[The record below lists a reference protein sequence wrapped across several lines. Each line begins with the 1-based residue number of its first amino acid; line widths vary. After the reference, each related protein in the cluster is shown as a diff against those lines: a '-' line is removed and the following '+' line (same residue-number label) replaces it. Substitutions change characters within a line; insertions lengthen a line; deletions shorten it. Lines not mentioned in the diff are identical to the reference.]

1 MTIAHLSSPV
11 GDLELEER
19 DGALVRLSWCSGE
32 AAPSTPLLKE
42 AARQIAAYFTGGL
55 AVFDLPLAPAGNAFR
70 QSVYRAMLA
79 IPRGETATY
88 GEIAAA
94 LGSSAQP
101 VGQACG
107 GNPIPIVI
115 PCHRVVSATGLGGF
129 SGAGGVETK
138 IALLK
143 LEGGFRFLL

>member
-1 MTIAHLSSPV
+1 MTIAHISSPV

-19 DGALVRLSWCSGE
+19 DGALVRLSWVSGDR
-32 AAPSTPLLKE
+32 AASSPLLKE
-42 AARQIAAYFTGGL
+42 AARQIEAYFAGDLL
-55 AVFDLPLAPAGNAFR
+55 AFDLPLAPAGNAFR
-70 QSVYRAMLA
+70 QDVYKAMCA
-79 IPRGETATY
+79 IPYGETATY

-94 LGSSAQP
+94 LSTSAQP

-107 GNPIPIVI
+107 GNPVPIVI
-115 PCHRVVSATGLGGF
+115 PCHRVVSATGLGGY

>member
-1 MTIAHLSSPV
+1 MTIDDATLNGCV
-11 GDLELEER
+11 D
-19 DGALVRLSWCSGE
+19 DGGEVLIYCYRIWGLADPALE
-32 AAPSTPLLKE
+32 AAMAS
-42 AARQIAAYFTGGL
+42 
-55 AVFDLPLAPAGNAFR
+55 
-70 QSVYRAMLA
+70 RA
-79 IPRGETATY
+79 TN
-88 GEIAAA
+88 GEIAKA
-94 LGSSAQP
+94 LGTSAQP

-138 IALLK
+138 IALLR